1 MMGTENKSSQN
12 TMAESTETTPPVT
25 VSMKKLVAG
34 VGTMFAG
41 VLQMLEALEPQAAKQ
56 LMDRVAQDAEAE
68 QGASNA
74 TVSAQEETE
83 PVNETETTVE
93 QTDAEEQAAPVK
105 GEVRDPAPAS
115 DQTQTVTVDD
125 ITKII
130 VRKVKQDRTNNEKI
144 GSILK
149 TYGVARVSELP
160 TAKYEA
166 FLTDIS
172 QLCGCIARLL
182 SGCRRDSRM
191 RARCMPKRALS
202 AIRSVNIRSGNI

>member
-1 MMGTENKSSQN
+1 MMGTDNKNDQN
-12 TMAESTETTPPVT
+12 LTVESTETTPTVT
-25 VSMKKLVAG
+25 VSMKKLIAG

-56 LMDRVAQDAEAE
+56 LMDRVAQDAETD
-68 QGASNA
+68 QASAND
-74 TVSAQEETE
+74 TVSAKEETE

-144 GSILK
+144 GAILK

-172 QLCGCIARLL
+172 QL
-182 SGCRRDSRM
+182 
-191 RARCMPKRALS
+191 
-202 AIRSVNIRSGNI
+202 

>member
-1 MMGTENKSSQN
+1 MMGTEEKNGQN
-12 TMAESTETTPPVT
+12 LTMESTETTPTVT

-56 LMDRVAQDAEAE
+56 LMDRVVQDAEKDQA
-68 QGASNA
+68 AANA
-74 TVSAQEETE
+74 TVSAKEETE

-105 GEVRDPAPAS
+105 GEVRDPAPVS

-172 QLCGCIARLL
+172 QL
-182 SGCRRDSRM
+182 
-191 RARCMPKRALS
+191 
-202 AIRSVNIRSGNI
+202 

>member
-1 MMGTENKSSQN
+1 MGIEIKNGQN
-12 TMAESTETTPPVT
+12 PTMESTEMTPPVT

-56 LMDRVAQDAEAE
+56 LMDRVAQDTETDQAA
-68 QGASNA
+68 AND
-74 TVSAQEETE
+74 TVSVKEDTD
-83 PVNETETTVE
+83 PVNETEATAE
-93 QTDAEEQAAPVK
+93 QAGAEEQAAPVK
-105 GEVRDPAPAS
+105 GEAQDPAPAS

-172 QLCGCIARLL
+172 QL
-182 SGCRRDSRM
+182 
-191 RARCMPKRALS
+191 
-202 AIRSVNIRSGNI
+202 

>member
-1 MMGTENKSSQN
+1 MMGTDNKNDQN
-12 TMAESTETTPPVT
+12 LTVESTETTPTVT
-25 VSMKKLVAG
+25 VSMKKLIAG

-56 LMDRVAQDAEAE
+56 LMDRVAQDAETDQAAVNDT
-68 QGASNA
+68 ASA
-74 TVSAQEETE
+74 KEETE
-83 PVNETETTVE
+83 PVNETEATAK
-93 QTDAEEQAAPVK
+93 QADAEEQAAPVE
-105 GEVRDPAPAS
+105 EVQDPAPAS

-172 QLCGCIARLL
+172 QL
-182 SGCRRDSRM
+182 
-191 RARCMPKRALS
+191 
-202 AIRSVNIRSGNI
+202 

>member
-1 MMGTENKSSQN
+1 MMGTEDKNGQN
-12 TMAESTETTPPVT
+12 LTMESTETTPTVT

-56 LMDRVAQDAEAE
+56 LMERVVQDAEKDQA
-68 QGASNA
+68 AANA
-74 TVSAQEETE
+74 TVSAKEETE

-105 GEVRDPAPAS
+105 GEAQDPAPAS

-149 TYGVARVSELP
+149 TYGVARVSELS

-172 QLCGCIARLL
+172 QL
-182 SGCRRDSRM
+182 
-191 RARCMPKRALS
+191 
-202 AIRSVNIRSGNI
+202 

>member
-1 MMGTENKSSQN
+1 MMGTDNKNDQN
-12 TMAESTETTPPVT
+12 LTVESTETTPTVT

-56 LMDRVAQDAEAE
+56 LMDRVAQDAETDQA
-68 QGASNA
+68 AAND
-74 TVSAQEETE
+74 TVSAKEETE

-105 GEVRDPAPAS
+105 GEVQDPAPAS

-172 QLCGCIARLL
+172 QL
-182 SGCRRDSRM
+182 
-191 RARCMPKRALS
+191 
-202 AIRSVNIRSGNI
+202 

>member
-1 MMGTENKSSQN
+1 MMGADNKNDQN
-12 TMAESTETTPPVT
+12 LTVESTETTPTVT
-25 VSMKKLVAG
+25 VSMKKLIAG

-56 LMDRVAQDAEAE
+56 LMDRVAQDAETDQA
-68 QGASNA
+68 AAND
-74 TVSAQEETE
+74 TVSVKEDTD
-83 PVNETETTVE
+83 PVNG
-93 QTDAEEQAAPVK
+93 TDATAKQAEAEEQGAPVK
-105 GEVRDPAPAS
+105 GEVQDPAPAS
-115 DQTQTVTVDD
+115 EQTQTVTVDD

-172 QLCGCIARLL
+172 QL
-182 SGCRRDSRM
+182 
-191 RARCMPKRALS
+191 
-202 AIRSVNIRSGNI
+202 

>member
-1 MMGTENKSSQN
+1 MGTDNKNDQN
-12 TMAESTETTPPVT
+12 LTVESTETTPTVT
-25 VSMKKLVAG
+25 VSMKKLITG

-56 LMDRVAQDAEAE
+56 LMDRVAQDAETD
-68 QGASNA
+68 QASAND
-74 TVSAQEETE
+74 TVSAKEETE
-83 PVNETETTVE
+83 PVNETETTVG

-144 GSILK
+144 GAILK

-172 QLCGCIARLL
+172 QL
-182 SGCRRDSRM
+182 
-191 RARCMPKRALS
+191 
-202 AIRSVNIRSGNI
+202 

>member
-1 MMGTENKSSQN
+1 MMGTEEKNGQN
-12 TMAESTETTPPVT
+12 LTMESTETTPTVT

-56 LMDRVAQDAEAE
+56 LMDRVVQDAEKDQA
-68 QGASNA
+68 AANA

-83 PVNETETTVE
+83 PVNETEATAE
-93 QTDAEEQAAPVK
+93 QADAEEQAVRVK
-105 GEVRDPAPAS
+105 GEVQDPAPAS

-172 QLCGCIARLL
+172 QL
-182 SGCRRDSRM
+182 
-191 RARCMPKRALS
+191 
-202 AIRSVNIRSGNI
+202 

>member
-1 MMGTENKSSQN
+1 MMGTDNKNDQN
-12 TMAESTETTPPVT
+12 LTVESTETTPTVT
-25 VSMKKLVAG
+25 VSMKKLIAG

-41 VLQMLEALEPQAAKQ
+41 VLQMLEALEPQAATQ
-56 LMDRVAQDAEAE
+56 LIDRVAQDAEAE

-83 PVNETETTVE
+83 PVNETEATAE
-93 QTDAEEQAAPVK
+93 QADAEEQAVRVK
-105 GEVRDPAPAS
+105 GEVQDPAPAS

-144 GSILK
+144 GAILK

-172 QLCGCIARLL
+172 QL
-182 SGCRRDSRM
+182 
-191 RARCMPKRALS
+191 
-202 AIRSVNIRSGNI
+202 

>member
-1 MMGTENKSSQN
+1 MSTEIKNGQN
-12 TMAESTETTPPVT
+12 PTMESTEMTPPVT

-56 LMDRVAQDAEAE
+56 LMDRVVQDAEKDQA
-68 QGASNA
+68 AANA
-74 TVSAQEETE
+74 TVSAKEETE

-144 GSILK
+144 GAILK

-172 QLCGCIARLL
+172 QL
-182 SGCRRDSRM
+182 
-191 RARCMPKRALS
+191 
-202 AIRSVNIRSGNI
+202 

>member
-1 MMGTENKSSQN
+1 MMGTDNKNDQN
-12 TMAESTETTPPVT
+12 LTVESTETTPTVT
-25 VSMKKLVAG
+25 VSMKKLIAG

-41 VLQMLEALEPQAAKQ
+41 VMQMLEALEPQAAKQ
-56 LMDRVAQDAEAE
+56 LMDRVVQDVETD
-68 QGASNA
+68 QASAND
-74 TVSAQEETE
+74 TVSVKEDTD
-83 PVNETETTVE
+83 PVNETEATAKQAEV
-93 QTDAEEQAAPVK
+93 EEQAAPIK
-105 GEVRDPAPAS
+105 GEVQDPTPAA

-172 QLCGCIARLL
+172 QL
-182 SGCRRDSRM
+182 
-191 RARCMPKRALS
+191 
-202 AIRSVNIRSGNI
+202 

>member
-1 MMGTENKSSQN
+1 MMGTENKSNQN
-12 TMAESTETTPPVT
+12 PMAESTEMTPPVT

-56 LMDRVAQDAEAE
+56 LMDRVAQDAETD
-68 QGASNA
+68 QASAND
-74 TVSAQEETE
+74 TVSAKGETE

-105 GEVRDPAPAS
+105 GEVQDPAPAS

-172 QLCGCIARLL
+172 QL
-182 SGCRRDSRM
+182 
-191 RARCMPKRALS
+191 
-202 AIRSVNIRSGNI
+202 

>member
-172 QLCGCIARLL
+172 QL
-182 SGCRRDSRM
+182 
-191 RARCMPKRALS
+191 
-202 AIRSVNIRSGNI
+202 

>member
-1 MMGTENKSSQN
+1 MGTEIKNGQN
-12 TMAESTETTPPVT
+12 HTMESTEMTPPVT

-56 LMDRVAQDAEAE
+56 LMDRVAQDTETDQAIA
-68 QGASNA
+68 NA
-74 TVSAQEETE
+74 TVFAKEETE
-83 PVNETETTVE
+83 PVNETEATVE
-93 QTDAEEQAAPVK
+93 QADAEEQAAPVE
-105 GEVRDPAPAS
+105 EVQDPAPAS

-149 TYGVARVSELP
+149 TYGVSRVSELP

-172 QLCGCIARLL
+172 QL
-182 SGCRRDSRM
+182 
-191 RARCMPKRALS
+191 
-202 AIRSVNIRSGNI
+202 

>member
-1 MMGTENKSSQN
+1 MMGTDNKNDQN
-12 TMAESTETTPPVT
+12 LTVESTETTPTVT

-56 LMDRVAQDAEAE
+56 LMDRVAQDAETDQA
-68 QGASNA
+68 AAND
-74 TVSAQEETE
+74 TVSVKEDTD
-83 PVNETETTVE
+83 PVNETEATAKQAEAE
-93 QTDAEEQAAPVK
+93 QGAPVK
-105 GEVRDPAPAS
+105 GEVQDPAPAS

-172 QLCGCIARLL
+172 QL
-182 SGCRRDSRM
+182 
-191 RARCMPKRALS
+191 
-202 AIRSVNIRSGNI
+202 

>member
-1 MMGTENKSSQN
+1 M
-12 TMAESTETTPPVT
+12 
-25 VSMKKLVAG
+25 
-34 VGTMFAG
+34 
-41 VLQMLEALEPQAAKQ
+41 
-56 LMDRVAQDAEAE
+56 QDAEKDQA
-68 QGASNA
+68 AANA
-74 TVSAQEETE
+74 TVSAKEETE

-93 QTDAEEQAAPVK
+93 QTDAEEQAASVNE
-105 GEVRDPAPAS
+105 EVQDPAPAS

-144 GSILK
+144 GAILK

-172 QLCGCIARLL
+172 QL
-182 SGCRRDSRM
+182 
-191 RARCMPKRALS
+191 
-202 AIRSVNIRSGNI
+202 

>member
-1 MMGTENKSSQN
+1 MGTDNKNDQN
-12 TMAESTETTPPVT
+12 LTVESTETTPTVT
-25 VSMKKLVAG
+25 VSMKKLIAG

-56 LMDRVAQDAEAE
+56 LMDRVVQDAEKDQA
-68 QGASNA
+68 AANA
-74 TVSAQEETE
+74 TVSAKEETE

-93 QTDAEEQAAPVK
+93 QTDAEEQAASVNE
-105 GEVRDPAPAS
+105 EVQDPAPAS

-172 QLCGCIARLL
+172 QL
-182 SGCRRDSRM
+182 
-191 RARCMPKRALS
+191 
-202 AIRSVNIRSGNI
+202 

>member
-12 TMAESTETTPPVT
+12 TMTESTETTTPVT
-25 VSMKKLVAG
+25 VSMKKLIAG

-83 PVNETETTVE
+83 PVNETEATAE
-93 QTDAEEQAAPVK
+93 QADEEEQAVRVK

-160 TAKYEA
+160 AAKYEA

-172 QLCGCIARLL
+172 QL
-182 SGCRRDSRM
+182 
-191 RARCMPKRALS
+191 
-202 AIRSVNIRSGNI
+202 

>member
-1 MMGTENKSSQN
+1 MGIEIKNGQN
-12 TMAESTETTPPVT
+12 PTMESTEMTPPVT

-56 LMDRVAQDAEAE
+56 LIDCVAQDAEAE

-83 PVNETETTVE
+83 PVNETEATAKQAEV
-93 QTDAEEQAAPVK
+93 EEQAAPVK
-105 GEVRDPAPAS
+105 GEVQDPTPVS

-172 QLCGCIARLL
+172 QL
-182 SGCRRDSRM
+182 
-191 RARCMPKRALS
+191 
-202 AIRSVNIRSGNI
+202 

>member
-1 MMGTENKSSQN
+1 MMGTDNKNDQN
-12 TMAESTETTPPVT
+12 LTVESTETTPTVT
-25 VSMKKLVAG
+25 VSMKKLIAG

-41 VLQMLEALEPQAAKQ
+41 VLQMLEALEPQTAKQ
-56 LMDRVAQDAEAE
+56 LVDRVVQDAEKDQA
-68 QGASNA
+68 AANA
-74 TVSAQEETE
+74 TVSAKEETE

-93 QTDAEEQAAPVK
+93 QTDAEEQAALVNE
-105 GEVRDPAPAS
+105 EVQDPAPAS

-172 QLCGCIARLL
+172 QL
-182 SGCRRDSRM
+182 
-191 RARCMPKRALS
+191 
-202 AIRSVNIRSGNI
+202 

>member
-1 MMGTENKSSQN
+1 MMGTDNKNDQN
-12 TMAESTETTPPVT
+12 LTVESTETTPTVT

-56 LMDRVAQDAEAE
+56 LMDRVVQDVETD
-68 QGASNA
+68 QASAND
-74 TVSAQEETE
+74 TVSAKEETE
-83 PVNETETTVE
+83 PVNEPEATAE
-93 QTDAEEQAAPVK
+93 QAGAEEQAAPVK
-105 GEVRDPAPAS
+105 GEAQDPAPAS

-172 QLCGCIARLL
+172 QL
-182 SGCRRDSRM
+182 
-191 RARCMPKRALS
+191 
-202 AIRSVNIRSGNI
+202 

>member
-1 MMGTENKSSQN
+1 MMGTDNKNDQN
-12 TMAESTETTPPVT
+12 LTVESTETTPTVT
-25 VSMKKLVAG
+25 VSMKKLIAG

-56 LMDRVAQDAEAE
+56 LMDRVVQDAETDQVVA
-68 QGASNA
+68 ND
-74 TVSAQEETE
+74 TVSAKEETE

-93 QTDAEEQAAPVK
+93 QTDAEEQAASVNE
-105 GEVRDPAPAS
+105 EVQDPAPAS

-172 QLCGCIARLL
+172 QL
-182 SGCRRDSRM
+182 
-191 RARCMPKRALS
+191 
-202 AIRSVNIRSGNI
+202 

>member
-1 MMGTENKSSQN
+1 MMGTDNKNDQN
-12 TMAESTETTPPVT
+12 LTVESTETTPTVT
-25 VSMKKLVAG
+25 VSMKKLIAG

-56 LMDRVAQDAEAE
+56 LMDRVAQDAETDQA
-68 QGASNA
+68 ATND
-74 TVSAQEETE
+74 TVSAKEETE

-172 QLCGCIARLL
+172 QL
-182 SGCRRDSRM
+182 
-191 RARCMPKRALS
+191 
-202 AIRSVNIRSGNI
+202 

>member
-1 MMGTENKSSQN
+1 MMGTDNKNDQN
-12 TMAESTETTPPVT
+12 LTVESTETTPTVT

-83 PVNETETTVE
+83 PVNETEATAE
-93 QTDAEEQAAPVK
+93 QADAEEQAVRVK
-105 GEVRDPAPAS
+105 GEVQDPAPAS
-115 DQTQTVTVDD
+115 EQMQTVTVDD

-172 QLCGCIARLL
+172 QL
-182 SGCRRDSRM
+182 
-191 RARCMPKRALS
+191 
-202 AIRSVNIRSGNI
+202 

>member
-1 MMGTENKSSQN
+1 MMGTEEKNGQN
-12 TMAESTETTPPVT
+12 LTMESTETTPTVT

-56 LMDRVAQDAEAE
+56 LMDRVVQDAEKDQA
-68 QGASNA
+68 AANA

-83 PVNETETTVE
+83 PVNETEATAE
-93 QTDAEEQAAPVK
+93 QADAEEQAVRVK
-105 GEVRDPAPAS
+105 GEVQDPAPAS

-144 GSILK
+144 GAILK

-172 QLCGCIARLL
+172 QL
-182 SGCRRDSRM
+182 
-191 RARCMPKRALS
+191 
-202 AIRSVNIRSGNI
+202 

>member
-1 MMGTENKSSQN
+1 MMGTDNKNDQN
-12 TMAESTETTPPVT
+12 LTVESTETTPTVT

-56 LMDRVAQDAEAE
+56 LMNRVAQDAETDQA
-68 QGASNA
+68 ATND
-74 TVSAQEETE
+74 TVSAKEETE
-83 PVNETETTVE
+83 PVNETEATAKKA
-93 QTDAEEQAAPVK
+93 DAEEKAAPVE
-105 GEVRDPAPAS
+105 EVQDTTPAA

-172 QLCGCIARLL
+172 QL
-182 SGCRRDSRM
+182 
-191 RARCMPKRALS
+191 
-202 AIRSVNIRSGNI
+202 

>member
-1 MMGTENKSSQN
+1 MGTDNKNDQN
-12 TMAESTETTPPVT
+12 LTVESTETTPTVT
-25 VSMKKLVAG
+25 VSMKKLIAG

-56 LMDRVAQDAEAE
+56 LIDRVAQDAEAE

-83 PVNETETTVE
+83 PVNETEATAE
-93 QTDAEEQAAPVK
+93 QADAEEQAVRVK
-105 GEVRDPAPAS
+105 GEVQDPAPAS

-144 GSILK
+144 GAILK

-172 QLCGCIARLL
+172 QL
-182 SGCRRDSRM
+182 
-191 RARCMPKRALS
+191 
-202 AIRSVNIRSGNI
+202 

>member
-1 MMGTENKSSQN
+1 MMGTDNKNDQN
-12 TMAESTETTPPVT
+12 LTVESTETTPTVT
-25 VSMKKLVAG
+25 VSMKKLIAG

-56 LMDRVAQDAEAE
+56 LIDRVAQNAEAE

-83 PVNETETTVE
+83 PVNETEATAE
-93 QTDAEEQAAPVK
+93 QADAEEQAVRVK
-105 GEVRDPAPAS
+105 GEVQDPAPAS

-144 GSILK
+144 GAILK

-172 QLCGCIARLL
+172 QL
-182 SGCRRDSRM
+182 
-191 RARCMPKRALS
+191 
-202 AIRSVNIRSGNI
+202 

>member
-1 MMGTENKSSQN
+1 
-12 TMAESTETTPPVT
+12 
-25 VSMKKLVAG
+25 
-34 VGTMFAG
+34 
-41 VLQMLEALEPQAAKQ
+41 MLEALEPQAAKQ
-56 LMDRVAQDAEAE
+56 LMDRVAQDAEAD
-68 QGASNA
+68 QVAAST
-74 TVSAQEETE
+74 TVSVKEKMD
-83 PVNETETTVE
+83 PVNEPEATAE
-93 QTDAEEQAAPVK
+93 QAGAEEQAAPVK
-105 GEVRDPAPAS
+105 GEVQGPAPAS

-172 QLCGCIARLL
+172 QL
-182 SGCRRDSRM
+182 
-191 RARCMPKRALS
+191 
-202 AIRSVNIRSGNI
+202 

>member
-1 MMGTENKSSQN
+1 MMGTEEKNGQN
-12 TMAESTETTPPVT
+12 LTMESTETTPTVT

-56 LMDRVAQDAEAE
+56 LMDRVAQDAETD
-68 QGASNA
+68 QASAND
-74 TVSAQEETE
+74 TVSAKEETE

-172 QLCGCIARLL
+172 QL
-182 SGCRRDSRM
+182 
-191 RARCMPKRALS
+191 
-202 AIRSVNIRSGNI
+202 

>member
-1 MMGTENKSSQN
+1 MMGTDNKNDQN
-12 TMAESTETTPPVT
+12 LTVESTETTPTVT
-25 VSMKKLVAG
+25 VSMKKLIAG

-41 VLQMLEALEPQAAKQ
+41 VLQMLEALEPQTAKQ
-56 LMDRVAQDAEAE
+56 LVDRVVQDAEAE

-83 PVNETETTVE
+83 PVNETEATAE
-93 QTDAEEQAAPVK
+93 QADAEEQAVRIK
-105 GEVRDPAPAS
+105 GEVQDPAPAS

-172 QLCGCIARLL
+172 QL
-182 SGCRRDSRM
+182 
-191 RARCMPKRALS
+191 
-202 AIRSVNIRSGNI
+202 

>member
-1 MMGTENKSSQN
+1 MGTEIKNGQN
-12 TMAESTETTPPVT
+12 PTMESTEMTPPVT

-56 LMDRVAQDAEAE
+56 LMDRVVQDVETD
-68 QGASNA
+68 QASAND
-74 TVSAQEETE
+74 TVSAKEETE
-83 PVNETETTVE
+83 PVNEPEATAE
-93 QTDAEEQAAPVK
+93 QAGAEEQAAPVK
-105 GEVRDPAPAS
+105 GEAQDPAPAS

-172 QLCGCIARLL
+172 QL
-182 SGCRRDSRM
+182 
-191 RARCMPKRALS
+191 
-202 AIRSVNIRSGNI
+202 

>member
-1 MMGTENKSSQN
+1 MMGTDNKNDQN
-12 TMAESTETTPPVT
+12 LTVESTETTPTVT

-56 LMDRVAQDAEAE
+56 LMDRVVQDAEKDQA
-68 QGASNA
+68 AANA
-74 TVSAQEETE
+74 TVSAKEETE

-144 GSILK
+144 GSILR

-172 QLCGCIARLL
+172 QL
-182 SGCRRDSRM
+182 
-191 RARCMPKRALS
+191 
-202 AIRSVNIRSGNI
+202 